1 MADSKPVPNEGNPDE
16 RQTEE
21 IVAYLDGELDA
32 KDADGVAA
40 RLSLDPKLRAE
51 AESLQ
56 RTWDIL
62 DILPRPQPSPSFT
75 TRTLSQAIPIPSG
88 ASGPT
93 AAFPMPGAGSTMML
107 PPPRPGIVFW
117 LVSAAVVLLAGG
129 VGYVGHLELA
139 PKPTVPEPSLEDAP
153 LMRNLRL
160 YRNVEDMDYLKRL
173 DSPEMFGEE
182 GD

>member
-1 MADSKPVPNEGNPDE
+1 MADSKQLPDEGSPEE

-21 IVAYLDGELDA
+21 IVAYLDGELEPNDA
-32 KDADGVAA
+32 EGLAA
-40 RLSLDPKLRAE
+40 KLSLDPKLRAE

-62 DILPRPQPSPSFT
+62 DILPRPQPSASFT
-75 TRTLSQAIPIPSG
+75 TRTISQAIPIPSG

-93 AAFPMPGAGSTMML
+93 MAFPASGVASTMLL
-107 PPPRPGIVFW
+107 PAQRPGIVFW
-117 LVSAAVVLLAGG
+117 LVSMAVVLLAGG
-129 VGYVGHLELA
+129 LGYVGHLELA

>member
-1 MADSKPVPNEGNPDE
+1 VADSKPEPNEGNADE

-21 IVAYLDGELDA
+21 IVAYLDGELDVKEA
-32 KDADGVAA
+32 EGLTA

-62 DILPRPQPSPSFT
+62 DILPRPQPSSSFT

-93 AAFPMPGAGSTMML
+93 LAFPQPGAASTMMFA
-107 PPPRPGIVFW
+107 PPKPGIVFW
-117 LVSAAVVLLAGG
+117 LASAAIIVLA
-129 VGYVGHLELA
+129 VGIGYFAHRELA

-160 YRNVEDMDYLKRL
+160 YRNVEDMEYLKRL

-182 GD
+182 GE

>member
-1 MADSKPVPNEGNPDE
+1 VADSKPVPDDGNPDE

-21 IVAYLDGELDA
+21 IVAYLDGELDPKVA
-32 KDADGVAA
+32 EGVAA
-40 RLSLDPKLRAE
+40 RLSLDPKLRGE

-62 DILPRPQPSPSFT
+62 DILPRPQPSASFT
-75 TRTLSQAIPIPSG
+75 TRTISQAIPIPGG

-93 AAFPMPGAGSTMML
+93 MAFPSPGAASTMML
-107 PPPRPGIVFW
+107 PPPRPGILFW
-117 LVSAAVVLLAGG
+117 LTSAAIILLATGL
-129 VGYVGHLELA
+129 GYIGHLELA
-139 PKPTVPEPSLEDAP
+139 PKPTVPQPDLEDAP

-182 GD
+182 GE

>member
-1 MADSKPVPNEGNPDE
+1 MADSKPVPNGESPDE

-21 IVAYLDGELDA
+21 IVAYLDGELDP
-32 KDADGVAA
+32 KDAEGVTA

-62 DILPRPQPSPSFT
+62 DILPRPQPSASFT
-75 TRTLSQAIPIPSG
+75 TRTITQAIPIPSG

-93 AAFPMPGAGSTMML
+93 LAFPTPGAASTMML
-107 PPPRPGIVFW
+107 PAPRPGAVFW
-117 LVSAAVVLLAGG
+117 LTSVAIIFLAAAL
-129 VGYVGHLELA
+129 GYIGHLELA
-139 PKPTVPEPSLEDAP
+139 PKPTVPQPDLEDAP

-182 GD
+182 GE